1 MRSSALFALL
11 PLASAL
17 PQAVPAVEVRDTR
30 CQNKISNCSEVC
42 PGISMWWSGYCL
54 ENCAGSS
61 LWCNHNGWGFDK
73 RSLEAGD
80 ATSQSEGAESCQA
93 AHDSCKT
100 ACNWWPWEARWSY
113 CLPLCSRQLDICTGN
128 NPEKR
133 FIEERDDAVE
143 TYPVPVES
151 LPTETQPAQTQPTQ
165 TQPAESC
172 EANLESCKAS
182 CNRFVPEMRYFLCN
196 PQCYSQFNSCTGKTA
211 EKRSVESLPAETQS
225 ADSCEANLDSC
236 RARCDVEVPLRK
248 WAFCLPACHRQFDTC
263 TGQTEKR
270 SVESLPAETQ
280 SADSCEANLDSCR
293 ARCDVEVPLRKWAF
307 CLPACHR
314 QFDTC
319 TGNTHEKRYR
329 GDYAQEITGCYSA
342 VAKCK
347 NEGHKS
353 IEECYAPLNDCLQG
367 LFDKYGI
374 A

>member
-30 CQNKISNCSEVC
+30 CQNKISNCSE
-42 PGISMWWSGYCL
+42 
-54 ENCAGSS
+54 
-61 LWCNHNGWGFDK
+61 CNHNGWGFDK

-165 TQPAESC
+165 TQVADSC
-172 EANLESCKAS
+172 EDAHQKCRDRCSNVAFTLKFICPK
-182 CNRFVPEMRYFLCN
+182 LCYYEYN
-196 PQCYSQFNSCTGKTA
+196 ACTGKT
-211 EKRSVESLPAETQS
+211 
-225 ADSCEANLDSC
+225 
-236 RARCDVEVPLRK
+236 
-248 WAFCLPACHRQFDTC
+248 
-263 TGQTEKR
+263 TEKR
-270 SVESLPAETQ
+270 SVESLPVETQ
-280 SADSCEANLDSCR
+280 PADSCKAAYKECYKQCNGYLKWWGSFCPET
-293 ARCDVEVPLRKWAF
+293 CDLEFNA
-307 CLPACHR
+307 
-314 QFDTC
+314 C